1 MTKNTKQENKTK
13 VNTKKTTAKKENSKK
28 VNTKKNSPQKA
39 NVKKVNT
46 KKENTKKVN
55 TKQVNTKQTTKKQK
69 ESIKIIPIGGLHE
82 IGKNLTAIQ
91 YKDEI
96 LIIDCGISF
105 PTEEMYGVDVVIP
118 DFSYLVDNS
127 EKIKGLIVTH
137 AHEDHI
143 GAIPYLLKNINIPIY
158 ASRLT
163 IGFIKRKLEEH
174 KIKKPKLHEIKP
186 GDTIKLGSYKI
197 EAIHTTHSV
206 ADSLA
211 YAIDTPVG
219 KIVHTGDFKIDYTPV
234 DGAPIDLLRF
244 AELGKE
250 GVQLLM
256 CDSTNAARKG
266 FTPSESVVGESL
278 RNIFNTIEGRI
289 VIATFSSNVHRVQK
303 IIDIAVE
310 TGRKV
315 AFSGRSMEQMVA
327 ISTEL
332 GYLDIPAN
340 TVVNLKKIKHVLD
353 KELVVITTGSQGEPM
368 SALYRMANGEHRDV
382 KIRKGDTVILSSTP
396 VPGNERSVSNIVNR
410 LFELGAH
417 VIYNDIAETHVSGH
431 ACSEE
436 LKIIHSLLKPKF
448 FMPVHGEVRH
458 LKANEQIA
466 LNLGLDQKNIIY
478 AENGNVIELSS
489 NKVKILDEK
498 VPAEAIMV
506 DGLGVGDVGAVVLNE
521 RKNLAE
527 AGCVLIA
534 VTLDKATGEIL
545 AGPSVSTRGLVYLKE
560 YGELLEDAE
569 DYIEEVLMMATPEQL
584 DDEMAIKK
592 LLRDKMRKFIYLR
605 TERNPMIVS
614 IVMQI

>member
-1 MTKNTKQENKTK
+1 MA
-13 VNTKKTTAKKENSKK
+13 TKKKNKKI
-28 VNTKKNSPQKA
+28 QD
-39 NVKKVNT
+39 
-46 KKENTKKVN
+46 
-55 TKQVNTKQTTKKQK
+55 
-69 ESIKIIPIGGLHE
+69 SIKIIPIGGLHE

-91 YKDEI
+91 YRDEI
-96 LIIDCGISF
+96 IIIDCGISF
-105 PTEEMYGVDVVIP
+105 PTEEMFGIDVVIP
-118 DFSYLVDNS
+118 DFSYLIENS
-127 EKIKGLIVTH
+127 EKIKGLFITH

-143 GAIPYLLKNINIPIY
+143 GAIPYLLQNINVPIY

-174 KIKKPKLHEIKP
+174 KIKKPKLHEIFP
-186 GDTIKLGSYKI
+186 GDIIRLGSFSI

-211 YAIDTPVG
+211 YAINTPIG
-219 KIVHTGDFKIDYTPV
+219 TIVHTGDFKIDYTPV
-234 DGAPIDLLRF
+234 DGDAIDLARF
-244 AELGKE
+244 AELGKD

-278 RNIFNTIEGRI
+278 RNIFNTIDGRI
-289 VIATFSSNVHRVQK
+289 IIATFSSNVHRVQK

-315 AFSGRSMEQMVA
+315 AFSGRSMEQMVSIA
-327 ISTEL
+327 QDL

-353 KELVVITTGSQGEPM
+353 KELVIITTGSQGEPM
-368 SALYRMANGEHRDV
+368 SALYRMANGAHRDV

-396 VPGNERSVSNIVNR
+396 VPGNEKSVSNIVNE
-410 LFELGAH
+410 LFELGAS

-431 ACSEE
+431 ACCEE

-448 FMPVHGEVRH
+448 FMPIHGEVRH

-466 LNLGLDQKNIIY
+466 LKLGLDKKNIIN
-478 AENGNVIELSS
+478 ACNGNIIELYS
-489 NKVKILDEK
+489 NKVKVLDEK

-506 DGLGVGDVGAVVLNE
+506 DGLGVGDVGATVLNE

-534 VTLDKATGEIL
+534 VTLDQATGEIL
-545 AGPSVSTRGLVYLKE
+545 AGPSISTRGLIFLKE
-560 YGELLEDAE
+560 YGELIKSAE
-569 DYIEEVLMMATPEQL
+569 DYIEEVLLMATPEQL
-584 DDEMAIKK
+584 EDEMALKK
-592 LLRDKMRKFIYLR
+592 LLRDKMRKFIYTR
-605 TERNPMIVS
+605 TERSPMIVS
-614 IVMQI
+614 IIMQI